1 MYANYREIEERNALQ
16 DFLVKFF
23 NGLDKF
29 YLKEFLKDKKSD
41 YYFVYDIYFNL
52 FKAFS
57 SKDGIN
63 FYKTSKKLLNEYSK
77 YFTLNEKQLLFGKLT
92 DFCELKQRTSSHRDS
107 FSERELVKL
116 YELILSKR
124 YYESESSKYIP
135 IPLYRN
141 IVNFAIRI
149 RKFKWSEKFIKIY
162 SAKLFPDFI
171 KDMRNSSYAR
181 INFARKYYSESLKY
195 LGKINPE
202 SAGVKIDY
210 KSLMIMVHYELGNYE
225 YVISQLDS
233 FKHFI
238 RRTKTISRDSK
249 PYFRDFIFFVERF
262 IKFMNNRNKTYI
274 DTIEYKIKN
283 SERVVNKTWLIQKV
297 KELSVQ
303 KAKAA

>member
-1 MYANYREIEERNALQ
+1 
-16 DFLVKFF
+16 
-23 NGLDKF
+23 
-29 YLKEFLKDKKSD
+29 
-41 YYFVYDIYFNL
+41 
-52 FKAFS
+52 
-57 SKDGIN
+57 
-63 FYKTSKKLLNEYSK
+63 
-77 YFTLNEKQLLFGKLT
+77 
-92 DFCELKQRTSSHRDS
+92 
-107 FSERELVKL
+107 
-116 YELILSKR
+116 
-124 YYESESSKYIP
+124 
-135 IPLYRN
+135 
-141 IVNFAIRI
+141 
-149 RKFKWSEKFIKIY
+149 
-162 SAKLFPDFI
+162 
-171 KDMRNSSYAR
+171 MRNSSYAR

-195 LGKINPE
+195 LSKINPE